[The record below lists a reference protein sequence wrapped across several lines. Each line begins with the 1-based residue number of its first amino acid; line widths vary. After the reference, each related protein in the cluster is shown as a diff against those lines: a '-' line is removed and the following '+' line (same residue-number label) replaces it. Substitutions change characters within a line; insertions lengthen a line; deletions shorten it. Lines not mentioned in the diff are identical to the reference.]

1 MKEKERVFEH
11 SRFNSSIN
19 AGYIARDII
28 TNTERGTAT
37 EEKIVTVLNAIH
49 ATEHISSLN
58 RINTDVIKNYENY
71 LKDRYD
77 NKSTKPLKAHS
88 VQGYAAAMNAITNYI
103 NLRTDKNLPEVS
115 AFKDLGIKNV
125 IKYGGKSTPTEL
137 FKRVYEKLSE
147 ANQIKQ
153 ELQRNLGL
161 RVRES
166 HWIKIDTIKEA
177 LQTGILRLN
186 AINNDGTK
194 NSRMREM
201 KIWTDKQRNTL
212 IKTLNYME
220 KTGQKSMI
228 ENDKTW
234 AQAQDKFYRDMEKAG
249 GTRAANNGNNFCH
262 GNRHYNTND
271 KADNILPAFK
281 IKNEKEIDKICS
293 QENGHGELR
302 TTDIYRGKH

>member
-28 TNTERGTAT
+28 ANTERGTAT
-37 EEKIVTVLNAIH
+37 AEKIVTVLNAIH

-71 LKDRYD
+71 LKDRYE

-137 FKRVYEKLSE
+137 FNKVYEKLSE
-147 ANQIKQ
+147 SDRIKQ

-161 RVRES
+161 RARES
-166 HWIKIDTIKEA
+166 HWIKKDTVEEA
-177 LQTGILRLN
+177 LKSGVLRLN
-186 AINNDGTK
+186 MANNDGTK
-194 NSRMREM
+194 NSRGREM

-228 ENDKTW
+228 ENDKT
-234 AQAQDKFYRDMEKAG
+234 AKQAISKFYRDMEKAG
-249 GTRAANNGNNFCH
+249 GTRKNNGGHNFSH
-262 GNRHYNTND
+262 GNRHYNIID
-271 KADNILPAFK
+271 KADNILPAVG
-281 IKNEKEIDKICS
+281 ISEKEIDKITS
-293 QENGHGELR
+293 LEAGHGEDR